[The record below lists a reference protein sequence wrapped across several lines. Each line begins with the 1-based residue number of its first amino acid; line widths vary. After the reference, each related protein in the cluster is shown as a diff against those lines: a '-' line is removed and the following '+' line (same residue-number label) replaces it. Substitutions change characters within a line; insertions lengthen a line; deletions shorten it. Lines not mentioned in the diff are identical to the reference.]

1 MAKKSKL
8 TNDEL
13 NWILKVDA
21 TELQQKIHETNKD
34 TKKLVKDKRELEKA
48 MNDLIA
54 SGQKEGQAYSNLE
67 AEVSNLNDKLSK
79 NREFIKECE
88 KEMGVSALTMTQ
100 LRKRSREL
108 QLQLDQTSE
117 ASSPEEY
124 QKLETQLSE
133 VRSRMDHLRDAGK
146 RTQMALATQR
156 SEVDLNAWSMDELK
170 ARALY
175 LQKELDATSK
185 ALHPERYNALEK
197 ELGDVE
203 KQMEK
208 TGRSTKENTDLMSR
222 GYKAAR
228 AAVVAFISVKLLDYL
243 KQVNAKVFETR
254 KEFAAYEAVL
264 RNALQSPEAAAK
276 SMSMLKKFAAD
287 TNFQLSEITASYVK
301 LVNRGITPTKS
312 ELTNLGDLAANQ
324 GKDLDQLVEAQLD
337 AMTGE
342 FERLKEFGIRASKE
356 GDKVRFTFKGVT
368 TEVQF
373 SDNAIKDYIYS
384 LGQLQGVQGSMATQM
399 QELTGLSSNMKDAMD
414 SVWNNLGIK
423 MEPFY
428 KRGLKGM
435 ISMLNKASDAIAPV
449 NEKMNIQ
456 FDNVVK
462 LERTLPGLIDRYEVL
477 KIKTNL
483 SASEQQELNNVIS
496 QVAEIAPNAISA
508 FDQYGNAID
517 ISTQKAKDFIQ
528 TERARLAYINK
539 EAIESTNLDIK
550 NTQRSINTITNILK
564 KGEEEVYR
572 HMGTSYASGASMVIK
587 KLSVEREA
595 ELKKELQRLLKLK
608 QGANEQ
614 LGKLTGKSLDDRLQE
629 QTKLEEQQDKFNA
642 MTKEQLAEYIS
653 LHKNAADSY
662 ADIAQKIYD
671 SKFKETPKS
680 EKDANKELKDELD
693 LKLQVQENSYEIE
706 KEMLKKKKLEEQQSD
721 AESKVAELNAEKSF
735 QENRIKLLEQYKKK
749 TSSAKDKAK
758 IEAEILKSNNSL
770 IEIERQTAN
779 VSLEILKESMDKQ
792 LDMLNQTYTASM
804 VVATKQ
810 LADRSITQQQ
820 YDVLM
825 LSMDSS
831 LSAERLKIVQ
841 NYGAE
846 AASLEGLTA
855 DQKLKVVQDSNKM
868 ILSAELKAAEDRA
881 AMQQSLQNLIKD
893 FKGEFKLTTIMDDT
907 QAQLTMLEA
916 AYQARLEMAKQN
928 GMDTTELTEL
938 YEKAKTRIILDE
950 EAKRNQIRD
959 SYGLLSMQ
967 QRYEIAKA
975 EIQRQKEEG
984 LLTEEETQQAIL
996 NLKVQYAMNAAEKVA
1011 AVLGAASDAINALQQ
1026 AEVANIDAKYD
1037 AEIAAASGNAERVK
1051 QLEEEKEK
1059 AKLEVQ
1065 SKYADIQF
1073 AVKISEI
1080 VANTAVAG
1088 MKAYADLGPIA
1099 GSVAA
1104 ALIAVTGAAQVAVA
1118 AAERKKVK
1126 ALTSGGSSGGG
1137 SGKRVV
1143 SGRESGG
1150 YIDVER
1156 EQDGRYFRAKND
1168 PDKRGYIDRPTVIV
1182 GEGPN
1187 SKEWVASNSALKN
1200 PTVAPLI
1207 ALLDESQRLGNI
1219 RTIDMNKVIRQRLAG
1234 YETGGFLS
1242 GSSIAPPLSPQ
1253 NISIQNVTGGIN
1265 NEVFLRLVSLLERG
1279 IKANVNYFDI
1289 IEKEE
1294 ELELSRN
1301 IGSK

>member
-21 TELQQKIHETNKD
+21 SELQQKIHETNKD
-34 TKKLVKDKRELEKA
+34 TKKLVKDKKELEKA

-54 SGQKEGQAYSNLE
+54 SGEKGGKAYSNLE
-67 AEVSNLNDKLSK
+67 AEVSNLNNKLSK

-170 ARALY
+170 ARASY

-222 GYKAAR
+222 GYQAAK

-243 KQVNAKVFETR
+243 RQVNAKVFETR

-301 LVNRGITPTKS
+301 LVNRGIMPTKS

-399 QELTGLSSNMKDAMD
+399 QELTGLSSNMSDAWD
-414 SVWNNLGIK
+414 SIWNNLGIK
-423 MEPFY
+423 MESFY
-428 KRGLKGM
+428 KNHLKGM
-435 ISMLNKASDAIAPV
+435 IGMLNMVSESIAPV
-449 NEKMNIQ
+449 NERMNIQ
-456 FDNVVK
+456 FDNVVR
-462 LERTLPGLIDRYEVL
+462 LEKTLPGLLDRYESL
-477 KIKTNL
+477 KSKTNL
-483 SASEQQELNNVIS
+483 SATEQQELNSLIS
-496 QVAEIAPNAISA
+496 QISDITPGAISA
-508 FDQYGNAID
+508 FDMYGNAIE
-517 ISTQKAKDFIQ
+517 ISSEKARAFIE
-528 TERARLAYINK
+528 TEKTRLLFINK
-539 EAIESTNLDIK
+539 EAIDETQKALDNAIKMKQDLES
-550 NTQRSINTITNILK
+550 
-564 KGEEEVYR
+564 
-572 HMGTSYASGASMVIK
+572 
-587 KLSVEREA
+587 
-595 ELKKELQRLLKLK
+595 ELKKSETYDFSDKAKSKYQSDIAKQIQDQATIISGAQAELSR
-608 QGANEQ
+608 
-614 LGKLTGKSLDDRLQE
+614 LTGKSLDDRLQE

-671 SKFKETPKS
+671 SKFKEAPKS

-721 AESKVAELNAEKSF
+721 AESKIAELNAEKVF

-758 IEAEILKSNNSL
+758 IKAEILKSNNSH

-779 VSLEILKESMDKQ
+779 VSLEVLKESMDKQ
-792 LDMLNQTYTASM
+792 LDVLNQTYTASK

-831 LSAERLKIVQ
+831 LSAERLKIIQ

-846 AASLEGLTA
+846 AANLEGLTA

-868 ILSAELKAAEDRA
+868 ILDAELKAAEDRA
-881 AMQQSLQNLIKD
+881 AMQQSLLNLIKD

-916 AYQARLEMAKQN
+916 AYQARLQMAKQN

-1137 SGKRVV
+1137 SGRRVV

-1156 EQDGRYFRAKND
+1156 EQDGRYFRAKSD
-1168 PDKRGYIDRPTVIV
+1168 PSKRGYIDRPTVIV

-1187 SKEWVASNSALKN
+1187 SKEWVASNAALKN

-1242 GSSIAPPLSPQ
+1242 GSSITPPLSPQ
-1253 NISIQNVTGGIN
+1253 NISIQNVNGGVN
-1265 NEVFLRLVSLLERG
+1265 DEVFRRLVSVLERG